1 MQTPVL
7 WLQGKIFFFFF
18 LMYLVWTVLG
28 LCCCEGFSLVVVSGG
43 YFLVVV
49 SGGYSLV
56 AGPRVPIAVVS
67 LAANDGP

>member
-1 MQTPVL
+1 
-7 WLQGKIFFFFF
+7 
-18 LMYLVWTVLG
+18 MYLVWTVLG

-43 YFLVVV
+43 YSLVVVSGGYSLVAV

-67 LAANDGP
+67 LAANDRP